1 MRPLFEHVLPKL
13 SSLRLENIG
22 KDDPN
27 ALVWERNDDAR
38 RKPRAVDADGGGE
51 DWHQSTS
58 RGEEEKERPLLL
70 LLLLLLLAL
79 IERPLLLHAAPLWTR
94 EAIEAIDK

>member
-1 MRPLFEHVLPKL
+1 M
-13 SSLRLENIG
+13 
-22 KDDPN
+22 
-27 ALVWERNDDAR
+27 
-38 RKPRAVDADGGGE
+38 DADGGGE
-51 DWHQSTS
+51 NKDWHRSTS
-58 RGEEEKERPLLL
+58 RGEEEKEKPLLL